1 MFHTAVLLVA
11 QTGLGSN
18 YTNWNI
24 TQCKTH
30 TKCSLFC
37 IPMRKPLQNL
47 TGSQAAVRHWSVLD
61 ATGAKAKPN
70 LPLQVSYSKQ
80 QAATEGGGNT
90 VESPQGS
97 TSPRCT
103 SSPTNLHHRCCTAA
117 PRWATEWHHAV
128 SEQPR
133 LLFHFYRGG
142 CGQFE
147 FSFSRRWTETW
158 WRAQR
163 FFVLASNESA
173 WRLTYFITD
182 KSPEFKTLLKLSIIS
197 WMCLKY
203 QK

>member
-1 MFHTAVLLVA
+1 MFHTPVLLVA

-30 TKCSLFC
+30 AICALFC

-70 LPLQVSYSKQ
+70 LPLCRFLIANNKQ
-80 QAATEGGGNT
+80 RRKEEETL
-90 VESPQGS
+90 S
-97 TSPRCT
+97 SPRRGQ
-103 SSPTNLHHRCCTAA
+103 LALAAHHHLQTYTTAA
-117 PRWATEWHHAV
+117 APRPPRWATEWHHAV

-147 FSFSRRWTETW
+147 FSFSRTHTE
-158 WRAQR
+158 
-163 FFVLASNESA
+163 FFCACLKWE
-173 WRLTYFITD
+173 RLTLD
-182 KSPEFKTLLKLSIIS
+182 LLH
-197 WMCLKY
+197 Y
-203 QK
+203 R